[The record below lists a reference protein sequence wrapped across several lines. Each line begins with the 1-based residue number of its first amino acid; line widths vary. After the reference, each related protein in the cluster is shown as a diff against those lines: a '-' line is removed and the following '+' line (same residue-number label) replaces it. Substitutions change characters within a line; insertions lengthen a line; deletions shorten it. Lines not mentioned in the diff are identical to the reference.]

1 MISSNYCSH
10 HQSPSASSESA
21 SDTLNTF
28 RRAQRSKKGNQTDTA
43 HIDARRPE
51 REPRRADMTTDAQRA
66 IAKTL
71 NESQISL
78 ATHKKG
84 AKTLAK
90 TRSEDP
96 ETFLP
101 TFCNAI
107 LPVLLEYKVRGWMY
121 ASASRCVGVT
131 KTTSCTQ
138 SEPDWVSFQRIDVDE
153 ALKMCF

>member
-1 MISSNYCSH
+1 
-10 HQSPSASSESA
+10 
-21 SDTLNTF
+21 
-28 RRAQRSKKGNQTDTA
+28 
-43 HIDARRPE
+43 
-51 REPRRADMTTDAQRA
+51 MTTDAQRA

-138 SEPDWVSFQRIDVDE
+138 SEPDWVSFQRVDVDE